1 MTFNNPLLIRFT
13 RGLARRL
20 KTSEVFVF
28 HTRLFPAT
36 AIFREKT
43 LYRMREALE
52 GNNRLW
58 LGGTCIADSLL
69 EFRENHAGKILNPG
83 SIVMIISDG
92 FDSNNPGQ
100 LASELKWI
108 KSRCNK
114 VVWLNPMLERQG
126 FNADKDEVWNIRR
139 NVDHLLPAHSL
150 EALRNSIRMIR

>member
-1 MTFNNPLLIRFT
+1 
-13 RGLARRL
+13 
-20 KTSEVFVF
+20 
-28 HTRLFPAT
+28 
-36 AIFREKT
+36 
-43 LYRMREALE
+43 
-52 GNNRLW
+52 
-58 LGGTCIADSLL
+58 LL

-100 LASELKWI
+100 LAGELKWL
-108 KSRCNK
+108 KSRCDK

-126 FNADKDEVWNIRR
+126 FNAEKDEVWNIRR